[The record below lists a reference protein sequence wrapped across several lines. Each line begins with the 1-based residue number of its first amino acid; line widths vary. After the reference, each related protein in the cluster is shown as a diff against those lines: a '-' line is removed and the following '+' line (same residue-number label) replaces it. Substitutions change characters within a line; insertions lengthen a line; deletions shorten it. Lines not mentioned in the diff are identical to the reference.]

1 VIIEFDPAK
10 SAKNERERGLPFER
24 AADLEWD
31 RAMIARDE
39 RYDYREE
46 RLLALAPRGGRL
58 YFACYTVRAREG
70 VEVRRIISFRKAN
83 RREERAYEKA
93 TAAD

>member
-10 SAKNERERGLPFER
+10 SAKNERERGLPFEL

-39 RYDYREE
+39 RFDYREE
-46 RLLALAPRGGRL
+46 RLLALAPMRGRL
-58 YFACYTVRAREG
+58 YFACYAVRAREG
-70 VEVRRIISFRKAN
+70 VEVRRIIGFRKAN

-93 TAAD
+93 TPAD